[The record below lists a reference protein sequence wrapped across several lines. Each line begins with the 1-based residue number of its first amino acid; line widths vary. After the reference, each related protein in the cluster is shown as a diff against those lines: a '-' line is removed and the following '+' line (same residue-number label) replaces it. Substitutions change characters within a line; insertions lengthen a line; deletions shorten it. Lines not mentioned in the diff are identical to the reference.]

1 MPEPWNPSAEPWEAL
16 QEADVRCSYN
26 LSKDG
31 TKRLANA
38 LSGMGWVLAPNEGMF
53 PASYARFSARIHE
66 LEAEN
71 KRLRDETQTAAGY
84 IASLEAGEYES
95 GKRIEFLEAEV
106 ERLEGET
113 LAGSPGGGKTG
124 AEIIAEKPAPVSV
137 PVPESDRVRGVLEQA
152 VSELGGFPEMT
163 NAELRDRVADLVEAG
178 LAALDADRAPSPVPE
193 EPEGGEVVEALR
205 KTASWVDMLA
215 AHLDPSLPSVHRD
228 DVERHV
234 AEAREVANRAYELCA
249 DSAPVP
255 VEEPEQKPIHEA
267 RPDLDLAAQQ
277 VKDEYIE
284 RALKVYELAVAPAPE
299 IKPGQVWVSK
309 EHGYKTTIERVE
321 GDDIWLVEGDKPTGV
336 DGQPHAVR
344 DAFLAAWDLVSEPT
358 PATPEIK
365 VGQYWAKAG
374 DIGADVWRV
383 VGAFSGVEGERVRL
397 RNVVDSWLSLSGEML
412 RRDYRLVSDPDPSPA
427 PSLNP
432 EGLLRWLDGE
442 INQLLHDGAMGNLTP
457 AAKRRLEVMQEVRS
471 RLVSEEAEND
481 ER

>member
-1 MPEPWNPSAEPWEAL
+1 MEGLREWVNGEVKYLCDQPRP
-16 QEADVRCSYN
+16 
-26 LSKDG
+26 LSKWMDG
-31 TKRLANA
+31 CLWAFEAMKRKLDA
-38 LSGMGWVLAPNEGMF
+38 L
-53 PASYARFSARIHE
+53 PA
-66 LEAEN
+66 
-71 KRLRDETQTAAGY
+71 
-84 IASLEAGEYES
+84 
-95 GKRIEFLEAEV
+95 
-106 ERLEGET
+106 
-113 LAGSPGGGKTG
+113 
-124 AEIIAEKPAPVSV
+124 SV
-137 PVPESDRVRGVLEQA
+137 PVPESDADDSLRQRVEATLQA
-152 VSELGGFPEMT
+152 VKEC
-163 NAELRDRVADLVEAG
+163 ELRSSSSSALHEGRDATRSQYYLGRYDSYHETASRLKEDLKVAP
-178 LAALDADRAPSPVPE
+178 APSPVPE
-193 EPEGGEVVEALR
+193 EPEGENYR
-205 KTASWVDMLA
+205 KTARRLAMEKVDRGELLA
-215 AHLDPSLPSVHRD
+215 EFDAWLSFRPEFSEVLTAFR
-228 DVERHV
+228 
-234 AEAREVANRAYELCA
+234 EAFGTDTSA
-249 DSAPVP
+249 DGAPVP

-321 GDDIWLVEGDKPTGV
+321 GDDIWLVEGDKPTRV